1 MRGYLQRV
9 WAMISPFREEATP
22 LMDKHRD
29 LEAYGH
35 TDSDTILLVC
45 DLPDMP
51 PHMQPPHTH
60 THPPHTHTRASP
72 FSEDHFPLRAFRP
85 TSNA

>member
-22 LMDKHRD
+22 LMDQHRD

-51 PHMQPPHTH
+51 PHMQPP
-60 THPPHTHTRASP
+60 PHTHTRVGP
-72 FSEDHFPLRAFRP
+72 FSEDHCPLRAFTP
-85 TSNA
+85 SSASNA

>member
-1 MRGYLQRV
+1 MRAYLQRV

-35 TDSDTILLVC
+35 TDSDTILFVC

-51 PHMQPPHTH
+51 PHFQPSQN
-60 THPPHTHTRASP
+60 THPQHTHTRVSP
-72 FSEDHFPLRAFRP
+72 FSEYHFPLRPFIP
-85 TSNA
+85 PSSV